1 MVDSIRKFGAT
12 LAVDGWS
19 SMTNGPLFKAMLVSL
34 ATDQFLKSKDTG
46 ISEDNAISS
55 LHYGKLY

>member
-12 LAVDGWS
+12 LAVDG
-19 SMTNGPLFKAMLVSL
+19 FKAMLVSL